1 MASLL
6 HAGPDVSESLF
17 GQLVQVLSAQTQLVA
32 FIGMEHLLEDVLVIR
47 RVAPC
52 LWTVN
57 KALNLM
63 GAQRTAGCEIK
74 SLSKVIHNM
83 AKPH

>member
-1 MASLL
+1 MAPLL

-32 FIGMEHLLEDVLVIR
+32 FIGTEHLLEDVLVIR

-52 LWTVN
+52 LLTVN

-63 GAQRTAGCEIK
+63 GAQRTGGCEIE

-83 AKPH
+83 SKPH